1 MELAMISSTY
11 ESFVNDIVSKVSKF
25 SSKDDYRNIDF
36 ANNILS
42 SSFEDYYKAA
52 KEMARKY
59 KNIDDFKVDIARR
72 CYAFTKKNSHR

>member
-42 SSFEDYYKAA
+42 SSFEG
-52 KEMARKY
+52 
-59 KNIDDFKVDIARR
+59 IIL
-72 CYAFTKKNSHR
+72 